1 MNSICENSDLF
12 PITRMWSSV
21 DTTCLER
28 FQLTRSERNWK
39 LQGTILRLH
48 AGQPIEA
55 RYEVECN
62 SHWQTLMAQVELDTK
77 TEKRSMTLRNH
88 DGLWTLNGKAVPVF
102 DGCMDVD
109 LGWTPSTNT
118 LPIRRLHLARSD
130 IRQPVDAVWIRFPD
144 LGLERLHQLYEPTG
158 DKTYR
163 YIAAHGSLV
172 AQITVDQFG
181 IVDEYSGYWKR
192 IA

>member
-1 MNSICENSDLF
+1 
-12 PITRMWSSV
+12 
-21 DTTCLER
+21 
-28 FQLTRSERNWK
+28 
-39 LQGTILRLH
+39 
-48 AGQPIEA
+48 
-55 RYEVECN
+55 
-62 SHWQTLMAQVELDTK
+62 
-77 TEKRSMTLRNH
+77 
-88 DGLWTLNGKAVPVF
+88 
-102 DGCMDVD
+102 MDVD

-130 IRQPVDAVWIRFPD
+130 IRQPADAVWVRFPD
-144 LGLERLHQLYEPTG
+144 LALERLQQLYEPTG

-163 YIAAHGSLV
+163 YTTAPGSLV